1 MGCRCDS
8 GCCHF
13 GPPAYYSIPFYA
25 PWPLFF
31 MCKCY
36 VHAPAM
42 PPSTCMHP
50 SAAGNQH
57 IGHLNKV
64 SLRVSPTNLSFIEI
78 KKKSAMHIHYI
89 YIYMYK
95 NVSRRVECWIGTA
108 CCKRKGALHLQATLV
123 FFCFSLFLLRTSPER
138 EIYQGL
144 M

>member
-78 KKKSAMHIHYI
+78 KKKVLCIYIIYI
-89 YIYMYK
+89 YICIK
-95 NVSRRVECWIGTA
+95 TFLEELNVELALLAAKERVPSIFRQLLCFF
-108 CCKRKGALHLQATLV
+108 V
-123 FFCFSLFLLRTSPER
+123 FLCSS
-138 EIYQGL
+138 
-144 M
+144 